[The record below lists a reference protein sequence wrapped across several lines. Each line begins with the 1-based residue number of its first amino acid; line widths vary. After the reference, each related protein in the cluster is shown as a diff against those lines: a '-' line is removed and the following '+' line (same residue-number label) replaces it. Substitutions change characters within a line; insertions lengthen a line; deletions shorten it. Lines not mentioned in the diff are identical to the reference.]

1 MRIAAEALPFVL
13 PVAGLALVLTAAA
26 HWLAGLAIGLLSL
39 VVALFFRIPRR
50 LEPSDPRVVVAPANG
65 RVLLVDEVEDPELG
79 AGTWRRIVTFLSVLD
94 VHVQRA
100 PVGGEV
106 IHTALRPG
114 RKIAAFR
121 PAAGEVNESRLL
133 VLRADG
139 GDLVGVR
146 QIAGLLARR
155 TVGYR
160 SPGERVAR
168 GELIGLIKFGSRVD
182 LLLPRSYAL
191 AVRPGERLREGET
204 VVARSASP

>member
-13 PVAGLALVLTAAA
+13 PAAGLALVLTVAV
-26 HWLAGLAIGLLSL
+26 HWLVGLGIGLLSL
-39 VVALFFRIPRR
+39 LLALFFRIPRR
-50 LEPSDPRVVVAPANG
+50 HEPNDPRAVVAPANG

-79 AGTWRRIVTFLSVLD
+79 DGTWRRIVTFLSVLD

-100 PVGGEV
+100 PVAGEV
-106 IHTALRPG
+106 VRTAFRPG

-121 PAAGEVNESRLL
+121 PEAGEVNENRLL
-133 VLRADG
+133 VLRTDDG
-139 GDLVGVR
+139 ELVGVR

-160 SPGERVAR
+160 NSGERLTR

-182 LLLPRSYAL
+182 LLLPSAYAI

-204 VVARSASP
+204 VVARSAPR